1 MVWKERYNVTDS
13 EILKALECCNAD
25 RNECDK
31 CALQEECESNPFYST
46 IAKYALDLLK
56 RQKTEIERLKSMN
69 QAKLDC
75 IHDLQKE
82 NEILSRNA
90 DTAFQDGLNERRDV
104 FAPEIKAEAYKE
116 LINFERGV
124 NIMKTC
130 KDCLHYK
137 ACKDYGVD
145 EVCEELSVCKQFTDR
160 SEWVHLPSDD
170 YTFRIRG
177 DIAKGI
183 IVANCRNAE
192 EEG

>member
-1 MVWKERYNVTDS
+1 
-13 EILKALECCNAD
+13 
-25 RNECDK
+25 
-31 CALQEECESNPFYST
+31 
-46 IAKYALDLLK
+46 
-56 RQKTEIERLKSMN
+56 
-69 QAKLDC
+69 
-75 IHDLQKE
+75 
-82 NEILSRNA
+82 
-90 DTAFQDGLNERRDV
+90 
-104 FAPEIKAEAYKE
+104 
-116 LINFERGV
+116 
-124 NIMKTC
+124 MKTC

-192 EEG
+192 KELKG